1 LANGPS
7 TSVVREERKERK
19 RVGGKHRRPAA
30 RLRACRRRWLPYL
43 SILARLPSVCVDLLS
58 YPIYFRIW
66 TRVLS
71 PGENRLRRV
80 SNGGKL
86 PFSGFGFRGCF
97 SRWWKREATV
107 SSWCVSVSRGCYSG
121 VCSNGGGDDLAPAI
135 DLAGKDFSGVQDGG
149 DGECW

>member
-1 LANGPS
+1 VS
-7 TSVVREERKERK
+7 FREAEASFSSA
-19 RVGGKHRRPAA
+19 VAVQVSGGW
-30 RLRACRRRWLPYL
+30 RLLSALRRRQ
-43 SILARLPSVCVDLLS
+43 S
-58 YPIYFRIW
+58 FREVEAL
-66 TRVLS
+66 TA
-71 PGENRLRRV
+71 LRRRILHR
-80 SNGGKL
+80 GGL
-86 PFSGFGFRGCF
+86 SVGFLALVMFEFRGCF

>member
-1 LANGPS
+1 MF
-7 TSVVREERKERK
+7 E
-19 RVGGKHRRPAA
+19 
-30 RLRACRRRWLPYL
+30 
-43 SILARLPSVCVDLLS
+43 
-58 YPIYFRIW
+58 
-66 TRVLS
+66 
-71 PGENRLRRV
+71 
-80 SNGGKL
+80 
-86 PFSGFGFRGCF
+86 FRGCF